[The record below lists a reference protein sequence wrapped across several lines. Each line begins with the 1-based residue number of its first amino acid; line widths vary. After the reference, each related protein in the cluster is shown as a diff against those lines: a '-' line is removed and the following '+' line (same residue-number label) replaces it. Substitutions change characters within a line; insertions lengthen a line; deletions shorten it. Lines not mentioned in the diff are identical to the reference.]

1 MGVDPS
7 PKVCVCGGGTF
18 FTFVN
23 RRPGGV
29 EEAVGG
35 SQNLR
40 HGEAISFVIFGIGEG
55 SKGNFSRTECPQMRF
70 GATKVYDF

>member
-1 MGVDPS
+1 M
-7 PKVCVCGGGTF
+7 CVCLEGGGDF

-23 RRPGGV
+23 RRPGGRSS
-29 EEAVGG
+29 GG

-40 HGEAISFVIFGIGEG
+40 HGEAISCVTVGMGEG
-55 SKGNFSRTECPQMRF
+55 SKGHFSRTECPQMRF